1 MLDIKAIRA
10 NPQSLRDALA
20 KRGAEVALADQLLGL
35 DEEWRKKKAELDAL
49 KASKNRISL
58 EIAEIKKK
66 GGKADAKL
74 KELAD
79 LPKRIAALEAEV
91 KELEAREEALLLVIP
106 NIPHASVPVG
116 KENVEVRRQG
126 KPSEFDFEPKAHYE
140 LGEKLGMLNFDK
152 GAKLAGHRFC
162 VMRGKLAR
170 LERAVTAFFL
180 DVATERGYIE
190 HWTPYLVN
198 QKTMQGTGQL
208 PKFEEELY
216 KCERDGLYL
225 IPTAEVTLTNLHA
238 GEILEEKVLPLN
250 YCAFT
255 PCFRREAGAYGKDI
269 KGMLRQHQFDK
280 VELVKITKPEES
292 YSELERMV
300 ADAEETLKRLGLP
313 YRVVELCAS
322 DLGFASAK
330 TFDLEV
336 WIPSQRTYREISS
349 ISNCTDFQ
357 ARRMGTRFWR
367 KGKPEFVHTLNGSG
381 VAVGRAVIAIMENF
395 QNEDGSITV
404 PDALRKYM
412 GEITEIA

>member
-1 MLDIKAIRA
+1 MLDMKAIRT

-20 KRGAEVALADQLLGL
+20 KRGAEVALADQLLKL

-49 KASKNRISL
+49 KAAKNRISL
-58 EIAEIKKK
+58 EVAEIKKK
-66 GGKADAKL
+66 GGDVSAKL

-79 LPKRIAALEAEV
+79 LPQRIAALAAEV

-106 NIPHASVPVG
+106 NIPHDSVPVG
-116 KENVEVRRQG
+116 KENVEVRRWGEPRQF
-126 KPSEFDFEPKAHYE
+126 SFEPKAHYE
-140 LGEKLGMLNFDK
+140 LGEKLGMLDFER
-152 GAKLAGHRFC
+152 GARLAGHRFC
-162 VMRGKLAR
+162 VMRGALAK
-170 LERAVTAFFL
+170 LERAVITFFL
-180 DVATERGYIE
+180 DVAIERGYTE
-190 HWTPYLVN
+190 WWTPYLVN
-198 QKTMQGTGQL
+198 ARTMQGTGQL

-238 GEILEEKVLPLN
+238 GEILDEKVLPLK

-255 PCFRREAGAYGKDI
+255 PCFRREAGAYGRDI
-269 KGMLRQHQFDK
+269 KGMMRQHQFDK

-292 YSELERMV
+292 YSELEKMV
-300 ADAEETLKRLGLP
+300 TDAEETLRRLNLP
-313 YRVVELCAS
+313 YRVVELCTS

-336 WIPSQRTYREISS
+336 WIPSQKTYREISS

-381 VAVGRAVIAIMENF
+381 VAVGRALIAIMENY

-412 GEITEIA
+412 GMDVIA